1 MKLSPEKI
9 NELKRLVTQALDKLY
24 QKDFELIKKSVGER
38 SIAFRLG
45 VIMECLKNDNTDFK
59 GYDLDTE
66 YNKNKDEFKKTPSK
80 PNGAMPDLILH
91 KRGNNWNNLLIIE
104 VKRPKKYSGRTS
116 DRQKL
121 KDFTNKKGVYRYG
134 LGIFIILGTTRGKV
148 KLEYY
153 L

>member
-1 MKLSPEKI
+1 
-9 NELKRLVTQALDKLY
+9 
-24 QKDFELIKKSVGER
+24 
-38 SIAFRLG
+38 
-45 VIMECLKNDNTDFK
+45 MECLKNDNTDFK
-59 GYDLDTE
+59 DYDLDAE
-66 YNKNKDEFKKTPSK
+66 YNKNEGDFKRTLSK

-104 VKRPKKYSGRTS
+104 IKRPKKYNGRAS

-121 KDFTNKKGVYRYG
+121 KDFTNKKDVYQYG
-134 LGIFIILGTTRGKV
+134 LGVFIILGTTKNKV